1 MTGFCVMCLS
11 AVLAELCFIFFLFL
25 ILYINRMNA
34 LYCLSCLL
42 DNKVPDFLFHLKNGK
57 GNESGE
63 RKVLHYSNSY
73 LKKTGIRKFLTIKR
87 PFA

>member
-34 LYCLSCLL
+34 LYCLSCLM
-42 DNKVPDFLFHLKNGK
+42 DNKVPDFFFHLKK
-57 GNESGE
+57 G
-63 RKVLHYSNSY
+63 KVLYYSNSY

>member
-42 DNKVPDFLFHLKNGK
+42 DNKVPDFFFQMKKGKVMRLQKKGPVLFEQLFKENR
-57 GNESGE
+57 N
-63 RKVLHYSNSY
+63 
-73 LKKTGIRKFLTIKR
+73 
-87 PFA
+87 